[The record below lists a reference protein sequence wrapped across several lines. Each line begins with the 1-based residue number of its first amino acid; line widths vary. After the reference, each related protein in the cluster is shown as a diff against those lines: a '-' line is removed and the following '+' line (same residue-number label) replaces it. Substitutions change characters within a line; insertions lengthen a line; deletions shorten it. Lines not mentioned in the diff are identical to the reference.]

1 MEELV
6 VGGFVGGKGRGGP
19 HSRAKWH
26 STTDDKL
33 HLTLSRIVI
42 CRMPNGVHSI
52 LSANDADHSRI
63 RRLLANAFSEK
74 ALHEQKPLVQKY
86 VDLLIAYVRVRARA
100 GESIDISD
108 WLNFTTFDIIGDLSY
123 GESFNCLQ
131 SAAYHPWVTIL
142 FDFFKSSALITSTLL
157 FLPGLTPILRWT
169 IPKKSI
175 QGSID
180 HFNITKA
187 KVHHRLEMGQNRPDF
202 MTRVLRNNGDTGMS
216 VGEIEATFAVLAVAG
231 AETTATALT
240 GIFFHLAKNRHVLER
255 VTKEVRSRFDSEED
269 MTAENLA
276 TKMPY
281 LSAVI
286 EEGLRFCPP
295 VPSGS
300 PRIVPRGGAMVC
312 GNWIPEGVSFCPT
325 QGTLKQPES

>member
-1 MEELV
+1 
-6 VGGFVGGKGRGGP
+6 
-19 HSRAKWH
+19 
-26 STTDDKL
+26 
-33 HLTLSRIVI
+33 
-42 CRMPNGVHSI
+42 MPNGIHSI
-52 LSANDADHSRI
+52 LGANDADHSRI
-63 RRLLANAFSEK
+63 RRLLANAFSKK
-74 ALHEQKPLVQKY
+74 ALHEQKPLLQKY
-86 VDLLIAYVRVRARA
+86 VDLLIASVRVRARA
-100 GESIDISD
+100 EESIDISD

-131 SAAYHPWVTIL
+131 SAAYHPWVAVL
-142 FDFFKSSALITSTLL
+142 FDFFKSSALIISTVL
-157 FLPGLTPILRWT
+157 FLPGMTPILRWT

-175 QGSID
+175 QGAID
-180 HFNITKA
+180 HFNFTKA
-187 KVHHRLEMGQNRPDF
+187 KVHRRLELGQNRPDF
-202 MTRVLRNNGDTGMS
+202 MTWVLRNIGGTSMS

-240 GIFFHLAKNRHVLER
+240 GIFFHLAKNRDVLER
-255 VTKEVRSRFDSEED
+255 VIKEVRSRFDSEDD

-295 VPSGS
+295 VPTGS

-312 GNWIPEGVSFCPT
+312 GKWIPEGVSICPNSR
-325 QGTLKQPES
+325 QFENNPQF

>member
-1 MEELV
+1 MTNYGV
-6 VGGFVGGKGRGGP
+6 HVQ
-19 HSRAKWH
+19 
-26 STTDDKL
+26 
-33 HLTLSRIVI
+33 LSRIVI

-52 LSANDADHSRI
+52 LGANDADHSRI

-74 ALHEQKPLVQKY
+74 ALHEQKPLLQKY
-86 VDLLIAYVRVRARA
+86 VDLLIASVRVRARA
-100 GESIDISD
+100 RESIDISD

-131 SAAYHPWVTIL
+131 SATYHPWVTVL
-142 FDFFKSSALITSTLL
+142 FDFFKSSALIASTIL
-157 FLPGLTPILRWT
+157 FLPGMTPILRWT

-180 HFNITKA
+180 HFNFTKA
-187 KVHHRLEMGQNRPDF
+187 KVHRRLDLGQNRPDF
-202 MTRVLRNNGDTGMS
+202 MTWILRNIGDTGMS
-216 VGEIEATFAVLAVAG
+216 VKEIEATFAVLAVAG

-295 VPSGS
+295 VPTGS

-312 GNWIPEGVSFCPT
+312 GNWIPEGVSILPT
-325 QGTLKQPES
+325 QGTFETTPVLIYRFTDNRSVLLLGRLPLRS

>member
-1 MEELV
+1 
-6 VGGFVGGKGRGGP
+6 
-19 HSRAKWH
+19 
-26 STTDDKL
+26 
-33 HLTLSRIVI
+33 
-42 CRMPNGVHSI
+42 MPNGVHSI
-52 LSANDADHSRI
+52 LGANDADHSRI

-74 ALHEQKPLVQKY
+74 ALHEQKPLLQKY
-86 VDLLIAYVRVRARA
+86 VDLLIASVRVRAIA

-142 FDFFKSSALITSTLL
+142 FDFFKASALIHSTLL
-157 FLPGLTPILRWT
+157 FLPGMTPILRWT

-175 QGSID
+175 QGYID

-187 KVHHRLEMGQNRPDF
+187 KVHHRLEMGQIRPDF
-202 MTRVLRNNGDTGMS
+202 MTWVLRHNEDAGMS
-216 VGEIEATFAVLAVAG
+216 VREIEATFALLAVAG

-240 GIFFHLAKNRHVLER
+240 GIFFHLAKNRYVLER
-255 VTKEVRSRFDSEED
+255 VTEEVRTRFDSEED

-276 TKMPY
+276 AKMPY

-286 EEGLRFCPP
+286 EEGLRMCPP
-295 VPSGS
+295 VPTGS
-300 PRIVPRGGAMVC
+300 PRIVPRGGAIVC
-312 GNWIPEGVSFCPT
+312 GNWIPGGVSFCPT
-325 QGTLKQPES
+325 KAL